1 MPEAMPMS
9 SHDIHAADI
18 TMDGSRR
25 KWPFFVAAG
34 LALVLVL
41 AVLWFAW
48 LSVAA
53 GGLSLLYKI
62 GFFGTALLC
71 VIALVVYRKEI
82 LTHPEK
88 PFLVLLLAIT
98 CTSSWVYDTNEVS
111 WDLESHFWYM
121 LAYSDVDRVYD
132 CTEAD
137 QSLLLRDMSE
147 YDVDPEKEQIVQEAI
162 EAPEGSKDFSSIHII
177 LDGNALQAKDDILN
191 ELDAIP
197 DDAGEVI
204 PGAISG
210 LYKHVSVLPASLI
223 YAMAGL
229 FGLPFVLRFV
239 LAKLIYAVMYSLIM
253 YFGMRKLRSGK
264 LLFAVIALY
273 PTGIFLAA
281 NYSYDFWVNA
291 WCMFAIAGIVGQLQR
306 PDVSIRTGDMVAI
319 LAGFFIGLGPKAIY
333 FPLMAL
339 AFLIPKSKFAS
350 KRAIRIFRASTVVIA
365 LLVLFS
371 FMAPFFASSTANAS
385 DMRGGGDVNAGQQL
399 AYVLSYPFEYAR
411 TCFFFVL
418 DYLSIPNT
426 QNYTIF
432 AAYLGSGSV
441 VVWGVMFCITIFLAV
456 TDTRA
461 DSKLMDR
468 WQVRVFV
475 VIVLLGTLVLAM
487 TALYISFTPVG
498 LGTINGFQG
507 RYFLP
512 LLFPLLVFMGTHRTR
527 WPRTAESGRIVA
539 MGVFVL
545 VAAANY
551 WFLWDVY
558 VGLLV

>member
-1 MPEAMPMS
+1 MDTPSRDIQAVDLKPE
-9 SHDIHAADI
+9 
-18 TMDGSRR
+18 GSR
-25 KWPFFVAAG
+25 KWPIFVLLGCILIA
-34 LALVLVL
+34 VLCG
-41 AVLWFAW
+41 LWFAW
-48 LSVAA
+48 LSTAA

-62 GFFGTALLC
+62 GFFSTALLC
-71 VIALVVYRKEI
+71 IIALMVYRKEI
-82 LTHPEK
+82 LIHPEK

-121 LAYSDVDRVYD
+121 LAYSDVDRAYD

-147 YDVDPEKEQIVQEAI
+147 YGVDPEKEQIVQEAI
-162 EAPEGSKDFSSIHII
+162 EAPEGSKDFLSIHII

-191 ELDAIP
+191 ELNAIP

-210 LYKHVSVLPASLI
+210 LYKHVSVLPASFV
-223 YAMAGL
+223 YAMTGL

-239 LAKLIYAVMYSLIM
+239 LAKLVYAVMYSLIM

-273 PTGIFLAA
+273 PTGVFLAA

-306 PDVSIRTGDMVAI
+306 PDVPIRISDMVAI
-319 LAGFFIGLGPKAIY
+319 LGGFLIGLGPKAIY
-333 FPLMAL
+333 FPLIAL

-350 KRAIRIFRASTVVIA
+350 KRVMRVFRASAVLIA
-365 LLVLFS
+365 LLVLLS
-371 FMAPFFASSTANAS
+371 FMAPFFASSTANAN
-385 DMRGGGDVNAGQQL
+385 DMRGGSDVNASQQL
-399 AYVLSYPFEYAR
+399 AYVLSNPLEYAR
-411 TCFFFVL
+411 TWFFFTL

-426 QNYTIF
+426 QSYTIV
-432 AAYLGSGSV
+432 AAYLGSGNPV
-441 VVWGVMFCITIFLAV
+441 IWGAMFCVTIFLAV

-468 WQVRVFV
+468 WPVRVFV
-475 VIVLLGTLVLAM
+475 AIILLVTLVLAM

-498 LGTINGFQG
+498 LDTINGFQG

-512 LLFPLLVFMGTHRTR
+512 LLFPLLVLMGTRRTR
-527 WPRTAESGRIVA
+527 WPRTADSGRIVA
-539 MGVFVL
+539 MVVFAL
-545 VAAANY
+545 VALANY